1 MSLQSKQR
9 TTFYEPEHSHQK
21 QKYKPQNQFEAPTS
35 LQADRHSFWICIFT
49 AWFIYIFK
57 NIESVSF
64 LVFYFEGH
72 YKWFLSNLK
81 HPLLQTYTMYETDR
95 FASKYIEE
103 EIIIAAAPSIK
114 YENTKW
120 ICIASNVIIMIFLE
134 VVRIW
139 VMIFVRLHHVI
150 FVSSICCKW
159 FIRLNNQK
167 KYITF
172 ANNKK
177 NHICAGQTIQLR
189 ESIIQIGYRN
199 VPKIKKNTQQALR
212 FHINAFELC
221 FVLFRFLFC
230 FFVDVYTCVDC
241 SWLIILR

>member
-1 MSLQSKQR
+1 MSLQSKEP

-159 FIRLNNQK
+159 FIRLNSQK

-172 ANNKK
+172 ANNNKK
-177 NHICAGQTIQLR
+177 PHLCRPNHSTARKYYSDRLQKC
-189 ESIIQIGYRN
+189 SKN
-199 VPKIKKNTQQALR
+199 KKNTQQALR

>member
-1 MSLQSKQR
+1 MNQNFRIKN
-9 TTFYEPEHSHQK
+9 E
-21 QKYKPQNQFEAPTS
+21 KYKPQNQFEAPTS

-49 AWFIYIFK
+49 AWFIYISK

-64 LVFYFEGH
+64 LIFYFEGH

-81 HPLLQTYTMYETDR
+81 HPLLPTQKHTRYETDR
-95 FASKYIEE
+95 FASKYIKG

-120 ICIASNVIIMIFLE
+120 ICIALNVIIMIFLE

-150 FVSSICCKW
+150 FGSSICCKW

-177 NHICAGQTIQLR
+177 KPYLCRPNHSTARKYYSDRLQKC
-189 ESIIQIGYRN
+189 SKN
-199 VPKIKKNTQQALR
+199 KKKHNKHYASTSML
-212 FHINAFELC
+212 LSY
-221 FVLFRFLFC
+221 VLLFRFLFC

-241 SWLIILR
+241 SWLIIFR

>member
-1 MSLQSKQR
+1 MNQNIRIKN
-9 TTFYEPEHSHQK
+9 E
-21 QKYKPQNQFEAPTS
+21 KYKPQNQFEAPTS

-49 AWFIYIFK
+49 AWFIYISK

-64 LVFYFEGH
+64 LIFYFEGH

-81 HPLLQTYTMYETDR
+81 HPLLPTQKHTRYETDR
-95 FASKYIEE
+95 FASKYIKG

-120 ICIASNVIIMIFLE
+120 ICIALNVIIMIFLE

-199 VPKIKKNTQQALR
+199 VPKIKKSTTSTTLPHQCFWAMFCCSGFCSVFSLMFIRALT
-212 FHINAFELC
+212 
-221 FVLFRFLFC
+221 VLG
-230 FFVDVYTCVDC
+230 
-241 SWLIILR
+241 